1 MKQKGGVIYTCKK
14 FKFTRNIRDM
24 DTKLTLSMDKKIIE
38 EAKKYARKRNTS
50 LSNLIENYL
59 ISVTNKSTQTGEEV
73 TPLVRSLSGVLKL
86 SGRIDHK
93 KKYSDYL
100 ASKYR

>member
-1 MKQKGGVIYTCKK
+1 
-14 FKFTRNIRDM
+14 M
-24 DTKLTLSMDKKIIE
+24 DTKLTLSMNKKIIE

-59 ISVTNKSTQTGEEV
+59 ISVTKKSTQGEGEV

-86 SGRIDHK
+86 SGTIDQK
-93 KKYSDYL
+93 KKYSDFL

>member
-1 MKQKGGVIYTCKK
+1 
-14 FKFTRNIRDM
+14 M

-59 ISVTNKSTQTGEEV
+59 ISVTKKSSHSGEEV
-73 TPLVRSLSGVLKL
+73 TPLVRSLSGVMKL
-86 SGRIDHK
+86 SGSVDQR

>member
-1 MKQKGGVIYTCKK
+1 
-14 FKFTRNIRDM
+14 M

-50 LSNLIENYL
+50 LSNLIESYL
-59 ISVTNKSTQTGEEV
+59 ISVTQKGVIEGGEI

-86 SGRIDHK
+86 SGKVDQRKSYADHLAG
-93 KKYSDYL
+93 KY
-100 ASKYR
+100 K